1 MTLEKKHLFL
11 IDGSGYIFRAYYAL
25 PPLYRKSDGL
35 PTGAVNGFCNMLF
48 KLIEDTKSNSKP
60 THLAVIFDN
69 ARKTFRNDI
78 YSEYK
83 ANRGEPPEDLI
94 PQFQIIKDSVKAF
107 GIPSIELAGF
117 EADDIIATY
126 AKQAAD
132 KDWKVSIV
140 SSDKDLMQ
148 VVTKDINLIDTMKNK
163 SIGIDEV
170 KEKFGVAPDR
180 VIDVQALAGDSS
192 DNVPGAPGIGLKTA
206 ALLINEYDNLE
217 NLLESAEKIKQNKRR
232 ESLLNNKELIKI
244 SKQLVTLKNDVTDI
258 QSLDTLNITNINY
271 ETLLPFLHDLELF
284 KLKERL
290 TKKNPNLQKINVI
303 SEKKISKEKINI
315 KKVEKNN
322 EQSADIFLEK
332 SKYISITNINALELL
347 IKDIRD
353 QGYFV
358 FDLETDSLD
367 VIDANLAGVAI
378 CLDIKRS
385 YYIPLAHKDEHGELF
400 KDQANFKDALKLLNN
415 ILSDSSLLKIGHNI
429 KYDIAVLKRYKIE
442 VTSFEDTM
450 LMSYIN
456 DAGNHRHG
464 MDELAKV
471 HFNRDTIK
479 FKDVVGSGKSQITFD
494 YVEIEKATEYAAEDA
509 EITFKLYLL
518 LKKKL
523 SDGKNISAYNYL
535 EKSLVPSILE
545 MEINGIKLNT
555 EYLKSL
561 SSEFEK
567 KINILEKEIFKL
579 CGVEF
584 NIGSPKQLGDVLFN
598 QLKLTPP
605 KKTKTGEFS
614 TGIEVLEDLAFE
626 GNKVAEDLITW
637 RQLSKLKNTYTEALQ
652 NHINKT
658 TKRIHTS
665 YAMASTN
672 TGRLSSSDPNLQNIP
687 IRSPEGRLIRKS
699 FIAEKGYKILSAD
712 YSQVELRVLA
722 HIAKIEPLIEA
733 FKNGEDIHALTAS
746 EIFGTSLE
754 KVTPDLR
761 RRAKAVN
768 FGIIYGISGF
778 GLAKQLS
785 ITNHEANNFIKKYFD
800 KFPGIKK
807 YMEDTKALCREQ
819 GYVETLCGRKC
830 FFPKIKDKNFAY
842 RSFQERAAINAPI
855 QGSAADI
862 IKRAMIKIHAK
873 NISNNDDCKML
884 LQVHDE
890 LIFEVKESK
899 IDKFQTLIRQ
909 EMENALDPLISLD
922 VPLLVESSF
931 GNNWDEAH

>member
-1 MTLEKKHLFL
+1 MSEKKHLFL

-60 THLAVIFDN
+60 THLAVIFDS

-78 YSEYK
+78 YSDYK

-94 PQFQIIKDSVKAF
+94 PQFQIIKDSVTAF

-132 KDWKVSIV
+132 KNWKVSIV

-163 SIGIDEV
+163 SIGIEDV

-217 NLLESAEKIKQNKRR
+217 NLLESADQIKQNKRR
-232 ESLLNNKELIKI
+232 ESLINNKELIKI
-244 SKQLVTLKNDVTDI
+244 SKQLVTLKDDVTNI

-271 ETLLPFLHDLELF
+271 ETLLPFLHELELF

-290 TKKNPNLQKINVI
+290 TKKNPDL
-303 SEKKISKEKINI
+303 KKIKIISKKKLPEEKVNTNTIEINE
-315 KKVEKNN
+315 EKT
-322 EQSADIFLEK
+322 SDSVLEK
-332 SKYISITNINALELL
+332 CKYISITNMKALELL
-347 IKDIRD
+347 MNDIYD
-353 QGYFV
+353 LGYFV
-358 FDLETDSLD
+358 FDLETDSLN
-367 VIDANLAGVAI
+367 VIDANLIGVAI
-378 CLDIKRS
+378 CLSVKRS
-385 YYIPLAHKDEHGELF
+385 YYIPLAHKDEDGKIIEEQIDF
-400 KDQANFKDALKLLNN
+400 KEALKQLNN
-415 ILSDSSLLKIGHNI
+415 ILSNSSLIKIGHNI
-429 KYDIAVLKRYKIE
+429 KYDIAVLKRYKID
-442 VTSFEDTM
+442 VVSFEDTM

-479 FKDVVGSGKSQITFD
+479 FKDVVGTGKSQITFD
-494 YVEIEKATEYAAEDA
+494 YVEIEKAIEYAAEDA

-523 SDGKNISAYNYL
+523 SEEKNISAYNYL
-535 EKSLVPSILE
+535 EKPLVASILE
-545 MEINGIKLNT
+545 MEINGIKINT
-555 EYLKSL
+555 EYLQSL

-567 KINILEKEIFKL
+567 KINSLEKTIFKL

-598 QLKLTPP
+598 KLNLTPP

-652 NHINKT
+652 THINKT
-658 TKRIHTS
+658 TQRIHTS

-687 IRSPEGRLIRKS
+687 IRSTEGRLIRKA

-722 HIAKIEPLIEA
+722 HIAKIEPLIAA
-733 FKNGEDIHALTAS
+733 FNNGEDIHALTAS
-746 EIFGTSLE
+746 EIFSTDI
-754 KVTPDLR
+754 KKITPDLR

-768 FGIIYGISGF
+768 FGIIYGISAF

-855 QGSAADI
+855 QGTAADI
-862 IKRAMIKIHAK
+862 IKRAMIKIYEK
-873 NISNNDDCKML
+873 NISNNNDCKML

-899 IDKFQTLIRQ
+899 LEKYQALIRQ
-909 EMENALDPLISLD
+909 EMENALHPLISLD

-931 GNNWDEAH
+931 GDNWDEAH

>member
-1 MTLEKKHLFL
+1 MSEKKHLFL

-60 THLAVIFDN
+60 THLAVIFDS

-78 YSEYK
+78 YSDYK

-94 PQFQIIKDSVKAF
+94 PQFQIIKDSVTAF

-132 KDWKVSIV
+132 KNWKVSIV

-163 SIGIDEV
+163 SIGIEDV

-217 NLLESAEKIKQNKRR
+217 NLLESADQIKQNKRR
-232 ESLLNNKELIKI
+232 ESLINNKELIKI
-244 SKQLVTLKNDVTDI
+244 SKQLVTLKDDVTNI

-271 ETLLPFLHDLELF
+271 ETLLPFLHELELF

-290 TKKNPNLQKINVI
+290 TKKNPDLQKIKI
-303 SEKKISKEKINI
+303 ISKKKLPEEKVNTNTIEINE
-315 KKVEKNN
+315 EKT
-322 EQSADIFLEK
+322 SDSVLEK
-332 SKYISITNINALELL
+332 SKYISITNMKALELL
-347 IKDIRD
+347 MKDIYD
-353 QGYFV
+353 LGYFV
-358 FDLETDSLD
+358 FDLETDSLN
-367 VIDANLAGVAI
+367 VIDANLIGVAI
-378 CLDIKRS
+378 CLSVKRS
-385 YYIPLAHKDEHGELF
+385 YYIPLAHKDEDGKIIEEQIDF
-400 KDQANFKDALKLLNN
+400 KEALKQLNN
-415 ILSDSSLLKIGHNI
+415 ILSNSSLIKIGHNI
-429 KYDIAVLKRYKIE
+429 KYDIAVLKRYKID
-442 VTSFEDTM
+442 VVSFEDTM

-479 FKDVVGSGKSQITFD
+479 FKDVVGTGKSQITFD
-494 YVEIEKATEYAAEDA
+494 YVEIEKAIEYAAEDA

-523 SDGKNISAYNYL
+523 SEEKNISAYNYL
-535 EKSLVPSILE
+535 EKPLVASILE
-545 MEINGIKLNT
+545 MEINGIKINT
-555 EYLKSL
+555 EYLQSL

-567 KINILEKEIFKL
+567 KINSLEKTIFKL

-598 QLKLTPP
+598 KLNLTPP

-652 NHINKT
+652 THINKT
-658 TKRIHTS
+658 TQRIHTS

-687 IRSPEGRLIRKS
+687 IRSTEGRLIRKA

-722 HIAKIEPLIEA
+722 HIAKIEPLIAA

-746 EIFGTSLE
+746 EIFSTDI
-754 KVTPDLR
+754 KKITPDLR

-768 FGIIYGISGF
+768 FGIIYGISAF

-855 QGSAADI
+855 QGTAADI
-862 IKRAMIKIHAK
+862 IKRAMIKIYEK
-873 NISNNDDCKML
+873 NISNNNDCKML

-899 IDKFQTLIRQ
+899 IEKYQALIRQ
-909 EMENALDPLISLD
+909 EMENALHPLISLD

-931 GNNWDEAH
+931 GDNWDEAH

>member
-1 MTLEKKHLFL
+1 MSEKKHLFL

-60 THLAVIFDN
+60 THLAVIFDS

-78 YSEYK
+78 YSDYK

-94 PQFQIIKDSVKAF
+94 PQFQIIKDSVTAF

-132 KDWKVSIV
+132 KNWKVSIV

-163 SIGIDEV
+163 SIGIEDV

-217 NLLESAEKIKQNKRR
+217 NLLESADQIKQNKRR
-232 ESLLNNKELIKI
+232 ESLINNKELIKI
-244 SKQLVTLKNDVTDI
+244 SKQLVTLKDDVTNI

-271 ETLLPFLHDLELF
+271 ETLLPFLHELELF

-290 TKKNPNLQKINVI
+290 TKKNPDLQKIKI
-303 SEKKISKEKINI
+303 ISKKKLPEEKVNTNTIEINE
-315 KKVEKNN
+315 EKT
-322 EQSADIFLEK
+322 SDSVLEK
-332 SKYISITNINALELL
+332 SKYISITNMKALELL
-347 IKDIRD
+347 MKDIYD
-353 QGYFV
+353 LGYFV
-358 FDLETDSLD
+358 FDLETDSLN
-367 VIDANLAGVAI
+367 VIDANLIGVAI
-378 CLDIKRS
+378 CLSVKRS
-385 YYIPLAHKDEHGELF
+385 YYIPLAHKDEDGKIIEEQIDF
-400 KDQANFKDALKLLNN
+400 KEALKQLNN
-415 ILSDSSLLKIGHNI
+415 ILSNSSLIKIGHNI
-429 KYDIAVLKRYKIE
+429 KYDIAVLKRYKID
-442 VTSFEDTM
+442 VVSFEDTM

-479 FKDVVGSGKSQITFD
+479 FKDVVGTGKSQITFD
-494 YVEIEKATEYAAEDA
+494 YVEIEKAIEYAAEDA

-523 SDGKNISAYNYL
+523 SEEKNISAYNYL
-535 EKSLVPSILE
+535 EKPLVASILE
-545 MEINGIKLNT
+545 MEINGIKINT
-555 EYLKSL
+555 EYLQSL

-567 KINILEKEIFKL
+567 KIYSLEKTIFKL

-598 QLKLTPP
+598 KLNLTPP

-652 NHINKT
+652 THINKT
-658 TKRIHTS
+658 TQRIHTS

-687 IRSPEGRLIRKS
+687 IRSTEGRLIRKA

-722 HIAKIEPLIEA
+722 HIAKIEPLIAA

-746 EIFGTSLE
+746 EIFSTDI
-754 KVTPDLR
+754 KKITPDLR

-768 FGIIYGISGF
+768 FGIIYGISAF

-785 ITNHEANNFIKKYFD
+785 ISNHEANNFIKKYFD

-855 QGSAADI
+855 QGTAADI
-862 IKRAMIKIHAK
+862 IKRAMIKIYEK
-873 NISNNDDCKML
+873 NISNNNDCKML

-899 IDKFQTLIRQ
+899 IEKYQALIRQ
-909 EMENALDPLISLD
+909 EMENALHPLISLD

-931 GNNWDEAH
+931 GDNWDEAH

>member
-1 MTLEKKHLFL
+1 MPEKNHLFL

-60 THLAVIFDN
+60 THLAVIFDS

-107 GIPSIELAGF
+107 GIPSIELPGF

-132 KDWKVSIV
+132 KKWKVSIV

-148 VVTKDINLIDTMKNK
+148 VVTDDINLIDTMKNK
-163 SIGIDEV
+163 SIGIDDV
-170 KEKFGVAPDR
+170 KEKFGVAPNR

-217 NLLESAEKIKQNKRR
+217 NLLDSAEQIKQNKRR
-232 ESLLNNKELIKI
+232 ESLIDNKDLIKI
-244 SKQLVTLKNDVTDI
+244 SKQLVTLKDDVSNI
-258 QSLDTLNITNINY
+258 QSLETLDIKNINY
-271 ETLLPFLHDLELF
+271 ATLLPFLHDLELF

-290 TKKNPNLQKINVI
+290 TKKNPELQKI
-303 SEKKISKEKINI
+303 KIA
-315 KKVEKNN
+315 EKNN
-322 EQSADIFLEK
+322 DIKANETQKKSDDNNPITNNNFSKK
-332 SKYISITNINALELL
+332 SKYISITNLKALELL
-347 IKDIRD
+347 IKDIYS

-367 VIDANLAGVAI
+367 IIDANLVGIAV
-378 CLDIKRS
+378 CLDTKRS
-385 YYIPLAHKDEHGELF
+385 YYIPLTHKDNQGKLIKEQIEF
-400 KDQANFKDALKLLNN
+400 KEALKYFSKVL
-415 ILSDSSLLKIGHNI
+415 IDKSLIKIGHNI
-429 KYDIAVLKRYKIE
+429 KYDIAVLKKYNIE
-442 VTSFEDTM
+442 TLSFEDTM

-479 FKDVVGSGKSQITFD
+479 FKDVVGTGKSQITFD
-494 YVEIEKATEYAAEDA
+494 YVDIEKATEYAAEDA

-518 LKKKL
+518 LKNKL
-523 SDGKNISAYNYL
+523 IEGKNTSAYSYL

-545 MEINGIKLNT
+545 MEINGIMLNT
-555 EYLKSL
+555 KYLQSL

-567 KINILEKEIFKL
+567 KINILEKKIFKL
-579 CGVEF
+579 SGVEF

-598 QLKLTPP
+598 KLSLTPP

-614 TGIEVLEDLAFE
+614 TGIEVLEDLAFD
-626 GNKVAEDLITW
+626 GNKVAEDLIAW

-652 NHINKT
+652 NHINQT
-658 TKRIHTS
+658 TQRIHTS

-687 IRSPEGRLIRKS
+687 IRSPEGRLIRKA

-722 HIAKIEPLIEA
+722 HIAKIEPLITA

-746 EIFGTSLE
+746 EIFGTDI
-754 KVTPDLR
+754 KKITPDLR

-785 ITNHEANNFIKKYFD
+785 ITNHDANNFIKKYFD

-819 GYVETLCGRKC
+819 GFVETLCGRKC
-830 FFPKIKDKNFAY
+830 FFPKIKDKNFAF

-855 QGSAADI
+855 QGTAADI
-862 IKRAMIKIHAK
+862 IKRAMIKIHEK
-873 NISNNDDCKML
+873 NISNNNDCKML

-899 IDKFQTLIRQ
+899 IEKYQALIRQ

-931 GNNWDEAH
+931 GDNWDEAH

>member
-1 MTLEKKHLFL
+1 MSEKKHLFL

-60 THLAVIFDN
+60 THLAVIFDS

-78 YSEYK
+78 YSDYK

-94 PQFQIIKDSVKAF
+94 PQFQIIKDSVTAF

-132 KDWKVSIV
+132 KNWKVSIV

-163 SIGIDEV
+163 SIGIEDV

-217 NLLESAEKIKQNKRR
+217 NLLESADQIKQNKRR
-232 ESLLNNKELIKI
+232 ESLINNKELIKI
-244 SKQLVTLKNDVTDI
+244 SKQLVTLKDDVTNI

-271 ETLLPFLHDLELF
+271 ETLLPFLHELELF

-290 TKKNPNLQKINVI
+290 TKKNPDLQKIKI
-303 SEKKISKEKINI
+303 ISKKKLPEEKVNTNTIEINE
-315 KKVEKNN
+315 EKT
-322 EQSADIFLEK
+322 SDSVLEK
-332 SKYISITNINALELL
+332 SKYISITNMKALELL
-347 IKDIRD
+347 MKDIYD
-353 QGYFV
+353 LGYFV
-358 FDLETDSLD
+358 FDLETDSLN
-367 VIDANLAGVAI
+367 VIDANLIGVAI
-378 CLDIKRS
+378 CLSVKRS
-385 YYIPLAHKDEHGELF
+385 YYIPLAHKDEDGKIIEEQIDF
-400 KDQANFKDALKLLNN
+400 KEALKQLNN
-415 ILSDSSLLKIGHNI
+415 ILSNSSLIKIGHNI
-429 KYDIAVLKRYKIE
+429 KYDIAVLKRYKID
-442 VTSFEDTM
+442 VVSFEDTM

-479 FKDVVGSGKSQITFD
+479 FKDVVGTGKSQITFD
-494 YVEIEKATEYAAEDA
+494 YVEIEKAIEYAAEDA

-523 SDGKNISAYNYL
+523 SEEKNISAYNYL
-535 EKSLVPSILE
+535 EKPLVASILE
-545 MEINGIKLNT
+545 MEINGIKINT
-555 EYLKSL
+555 EYLQSL

-567 KINILEKEIFKL
+567 KINSLEKTIFKL

-598 QLKLTPP
+598 KLNLTPP

-652 NHINKT
+652 THINKT
-658 TKRIHTS
+658 TQRIHTS

-687 IRSPEGRLIRKS
+687 IRSTEGRLIRKA

-722 HIAKIEPLIEA
+722 HIAKIEPLIAA

-746 EIFGTSLE
+746 EIFSTDI
-754 KVTPDLR
+754 KKITPDLR

-768 FGIIYGISGF
+768 FGIIYGISAF

-855 QGSAADI
+855 QGTAADI
-862 IKRAMIKIHAK
+862 IKRAMIKIYEK
-873 NISNNDDCKML
+873 NISNNNDCKML

-899 IDKFQTLIRQ
+899 LEKYQALIRQ
-909 EMENALDPLISLD
+909 EMENALHPLISLD

-931 GNNWDEAH
+931 GDNWDEAH

>member
-1 MTLEKKHLFL
+1 MPEEK
-11 IDGSGYIFRAYYAL
+11 
-25 PPLYRKSDGL
+25 
-35 PTGAVNGFCNMLF
+35 VNTNT
-48 KLIEDTKSNSKP
+48 IE
-60 THLAVIFDN
+60 
-69 ARKTFRNDI
+69 
-78 YSEYK
+78 
-83 ANRGEPPEDLI
+83 
-94 PQFQIIKDSVKAF
+94 
-107 GIPSIELAGF
+107 
-117 EADDIIATY
+117 
-126 AKQAAD
+126 
-132 KDWKVSIV
+132 
-140 SSDKDLMQ
+140 
-148 VVTKDINLIDTMKNK
+148 
-163 SIGIDEV
+163 
-170 KEKFGVAPDR
+170 
-180 VIDVQALAGDSS
+180 
-192 DNVPGAPGIGLKTA
+192 
-206 ALLINEYDNLE
+206 INE
-217 NLLESAEKIKQNKRR
+217 EKT
-232 ESLLNNKELIKI
+232 SD
-244 SKQLVTLKNDVTDI
+244 S
-258 QSLDTLNITNINY
+258 
-271 ETLLPFLHDLELF
+271 
-284 KLKERL
+284 
-290 TKKNPNLQKINVI
+290 
-303 SEKKISKEKINI
+303 
-315 KKVEKNN
+315 
-322 EQSADIFLEK
+322 FLEK
-332 SKYISITNINALELL
+332 SKYISITNMKALELL
-347 IKDIRD
+347 MKDIYD
-353 QGYFV
+353 LGYFV
-358 FDLETDSLD
+358 FDLETDSLN
-367 VIDANLAGVAI
+367 VIDANLIGVAI
-378 CLDIKRS
+378 CLSVKRS
-385 YYIPLAHKDEHGELF
+385 YYIPLAHKDEDGKIIEEQIDF
-400 KDQANFKDALKLLNN
+400 KEALKQLNN
-415 ILSDSSLLKIGHNI
+415 ILSNSSLIKIGHNI
-429 KYDIAVLKRYKIE
+429 KYDIAVLKRYKID
-442 VTSFEDTM
+442 VVSFEDTM

-479 FKDVVGSGKSQITFD
+479 FKDVVGTGKSQITFD
-494 YVEIEKATEYAAEDA
+494 YVEIEKAIEYAAEDA

-523 SDGKNISAYNYL
+523 SEEKNISAYNYL
-535 EKSLVPSILE
+535 EKPLVASILE
-545 MEINGIKLNT
+545 MEINGIKINT
-555 EYLKSL
+555 EYLQSL

-567 KINILEKEIFKL
+567 KINSLEKTIFKL

-598 QLKLTPP
+598 KLNLTPP

-652 NHINKT
+652 THINKT
-658 TKRIHTS
+658 TQRIHTS

-687 IRSPEGRLIRKS
+687 IRSTEGRLIRKA

-722 HIAKIEPLIEA
+722 HIAKIEPLIAA

-746 EIFGTSLE
+746 EIFSTDI
-754 KVTPDLR
+754 KKITPDLR

-768 FGIIYGISGF
+768 FGIIYGISAF

-785 ITNHEANNFIKKYFD
+785 ISNHEANNFIKKYFD

-855 QGSAADI
+855 QGTAADI
-862 IKRAMIKIHAK
+862 IKRAMIKIYEK
-873 NISNNDDCKML
+873 NISNNNDCKML

-899 IDKFQTLIRQ
+899 LEKYQALIRQ
-909 EMENALDPLISLD
+909 EMENALHPLISLD

-931 GNNWDEAH
+931 GDNWDEAH

>member
-1 MTLEKKHLFL
+1 MSEKKHLFL

-60 THLAVIFDN
+60 THLAVIFDS

-78 YSEYK
+78 YSDYK

-94 PQFQIIKDSVKAF
+94 PQFQIIKDSVTAF

-132 KDWKVSIV
+132 KNWKVSIV

-163 SIGIDEV
+163 SIGIEDV

-217 NLLESAEKIKQNKRR
+217 NLLESADQIKQNKRR
-232 ESLLNNKELIKI
+232 ESLINNKELIKI
-244 SKQLVTLKNDVTDI
+244 SKQLVTLKDDVTNI

-271 ETLLPFLHDLELF
+271 ETLLPFLHELELF

-290 TKKNPNLQKINVI
+290 TKKNPDLQKIKI
-303 SEKKISKEKINI
+303 ISKKKLPEEKVNTNTIEINE
-315 KKVEKNN
+315 EKT
-322 EQSADIFLEK
+322 SDSVLEK
-332 SKYISITNINALELL
+332 SKYISITNMKALELL
-347 IKDIRD
+347 MKDIYD
-353 QGYFV
+353 LGYFV
-358 FDLETDSLD
+358 FDLETDSLN
-367 VIDANLAGVAI
+367 VIDANLIGVAI
-378 CLDIKRS
+378 CLSVKKS
-385 YYIPLAHKDEHGELF
+385 YYIPLAHKDEDGKIIEEQIDF
-400 KDQANFKDALKLLNN
+400 KEALKQLNN
-415 ILSDSSLLKIGHNI
+415 ILSNSSLIKIGHNI
-429 KYDIAVLKRYKIE
+429 KYDIAVLKRYKID
-442 VTSFEDTM
+442 VVSFEDTM

-479 FKDVVGSGKSQITFD
+479 FKDVVGTGKSQITFD
-494 YVEIEKATEYAAEDA
+494 YVEIEKAIEYAAEDA

-523 SDGKNISAYNYL
+523 SEEKNISAYNYL
-535 EKSLVPSILE
+535 EKPLVASILE
-545 MEINGIKLNT
+545 MEINGIKINT
-555 EYLKSL
+555 EYLQSL

-567 KINILEKEIFKL
+567 KINSLEKTIFKL

-598 QLKLTPP
+598 KLNLTPP

-652 NHINKT
+652 THINKT
-658 TKRIHTS
+658 TQRIHTS

-687 IRSPEGRLIRKS
+687 IRSTEGRLIRKA

-722 HIAKIEPLIEA
+722 HIAKIEPLIAA

-746 EIFGTSLE
+746 EIFSTDI
-754 KVTPDLR
+754 KKITPDLR

-768 FGIIYGISGF
+768 FGIIYGISAF

-855 QGSAADI
+855 QGTAADI
-862 IKRAMIKIHAK
+862 IKRAMIKIYEK
-873 NISNNDDCKML
+873 NISNNNDCKML

-899 IDKFQTLIRQ
+899 LEKYQALIRQ
-909 EMENALDPLISLD
+909 EMENALHPLISLD

-931 GNNWDEAH
+931 GDNWDEAH

>member
-1 MTLEKKHLFL
+1 MSEKKHLFL

-60 THLAVIFDN
+60 THLAVIFDS

-78 YSEYK
+78 YSDYK

-94 PQFQIIKDSVKAF
+94 PQFQIIKDSVTAF

-132 KDWKVSIV
+132 KNWKVSIV

-163 SIGIDEV
+163 SIGIEDV

-217 NLLESAEKIKQNKRR
+217 NLLESADQIKQNKRR
-232 ESLLNNKELIKI
+232 ESLINNKELIKI
-244 SKQLVTLKNDVTDI
+244 SKQLVTLKDDVTNI

-271 ETLLPFLHDLELF
+271 ETLLPFLHELELF

-290 TKKNPNLQKINVI
+290 TKKNPDLQKIKI
-303 SEKKISKEKINI
+303 ISKKKLPEEKVNTNTIEINE
-315 KKVEKNN
+315 EKT
-322 EQSADIFLEK
+322 SDSVLEK
-332 SKYISITNINALELL
+332 SKYISITNMKALELL
-347 IKDIRD
+347 MKDIYD
-353 QGYFV
+353 LGYFV
-358 FDLETDSLD
+358 FDLETDSLN
-367 VIDANLAGVAI
+367 VIDANLIGVAI
-378 CLDIKRS
+378 CLSVKRS
-385 YYIPLAHKDEHGELF
+385 YYIPLAHKDEDGKIIEEQIDF
-400 KDQANFKDALKLLNN
+400 KEALKQLNN
-415 ILSDSSLLKIGHNI
+415 ILSNSSLIKIGHNI
-429 KYDIAVLKRYKIE
+429 KYDIAVLKRYKID
-442 VTSFEDTM
+442 VVSFEDTM

-479 FKDVVGSGKSQITFD
+479 FKDVVGTGKSQITFD
-494 YVEIEKATEYAAEDA
+494 YVEIEKAIEYAAEDA

-523 SDGKNISAYNYL
+523 SEEKNISAYNYL
-535 EKSLVPSILE
+535 EKPLVASILE
-545 MEINGIKLNT
+545 MEINGIKINT
-555 EYLKSL
+555 EYLQSL

-567 KINILEKEIFKL
+567 KINSLEKTIFKL
-579 CGVEF
+579 CEVEF

-598 QLKLTPP
+598 KLNLTPP

-652 NHINKT
+652 THINKT
-658 TKRIHTS
+658 TQRIHTS

-687 IRSPEGRLIRKS
+687 IRSTEGRLIRKA

-722 HIAKIEPLIEA
+722 HIAKIEPLIAA

-746 EIFGTSLE
+746 EIFSTDI
-754 KVTPDLR
+754 KKITPDLR

-768 FGIIYGISGF
+768 FGIIYGISAF

-785 ITNHEANNFIKKYFD
+785 ISNHEANNFIKKYFD

-855 QGSAADI
+855 QGTAADI
-862 IKRAMIKIHAK
+862 IKRAMIKIYEK
-873 NISNNDDCKML
+873 NISNNNDCKML

-899 IDKFQTLIRQ
+899 LEKYQALIRQ
-909 EMENALDPLISLD
+909 EMENALHPLISLD

-931 GNNWDEAH
+931 GDNWDEAH

>member
-1 MTLEKKHLFL
+1 VSEKKHLFL

-60 THLAVIFDN
+60 THLAVIFDS

-78 YSEYK
+78 YSDYK

-94 PQFQIIKDSVKAF
+94 PQFQIIKDSVTAF

-126 AKQAAD
+126 ARQAAD
-132 KDWKVSIV
+132 KNWKVSIV

-163 SIGIDEV
+163 SIGIEDV

-217 NLLESAEKIKQNKRR
+217 NLLESADQIKQNKRR
-232 ESLLNNKELIKI
+232 ESLINNKELIKI
-244 SKQLVTLKNDVTDI
+244 SKQLVTLKDDVTNI

-271 ETLLPFLHDLELF
+271 ETLLPFLHELELF

-290 TKKNPNLQKINVI
+290 TKKNPDLQKIKI
-303 SEKKISKEKINI
+303 ISKKKLPEEKVNTNTIEINE
-315 KKVEKNN
+315 EKT
-322 EQSADIFLEK
+322 SDSVLEK
-332 SKYISITNINALELL
+332 SKYISITNMKALELL
-347 IKDIRD
+347 MKDIYD
-353 QGYFV
+353 LGYFV
-358 FDLETDSLD
+358 FDLETDSLN
-367 VIDANLAGVAI
+367 VIDANLIGVAI
-378 CLDIKRS
+378 CLSVKRS
-385 YYIPLAHKDEHGELF
+385 YYIPLAHKDEDGKIIEEQIDF
-400 KDQANFKDALKLLNN
+400 KEALKQLNN
-415 ILSDSSLLKIGHNI
+415 ILSNSSLIKIGHNI
-429 KYDIAVLKRYKIE
+429 KYDIAVLKRYKID
-442 VTSFEDTM
+442 VVSFEDTM

-479 FKDVVGSGKSQITFD
+479 FKDVVGTGKSQITFD
-494 YVEIEKATEYAAEDA
+494 YVEIEKAIEYAAEDA

-523 SDGKNISAYNYL
+523 SEEKNISAYNYL
-535 EKSLVPSILE
+535 EKPLVASILE
-545 MEINGIKLNT
+545 MEINGIKINT
-555 EYLKSL
+555 EYLQSL

-567 KINILEKEIFKL
+567 KINSLEKTIFKL

-598 QLKLTPP
+598 KLNLTPP

-652 NHINKT
+652 THINKT
-658 TKRIHTS
+658 TQRIHTS

-687 IRSPEGRLIRKS
+687 IRSTEGRLIRKA

-722 HIAKIEPLIEA
+722 HIAKIEPLIAA

-746 EIFGTSLE
+746 EIFSTDI
-754 KVTPDLR
+754 KKITPDLR

-768 FGIIYGISGF
+768 FGIIYGISAF

-785 ITNHEANNFIKKYFD
+785 ISNHEANNFIKKYFD

-855 QGSAADI
+855 QGTAADI
-862 IKRAMIKIHAK
+862 IKRAMIKIYEK
-873 NISNNDDCKML
+873 NISNNNDCKML

-899 IDKFQTLIRQ
+899 LEKYQALIRQ
-909 EMENALDPLISLD
+909 EMENALHPLISLD

-931 GNNWDEAH
+931 GDNWDEAH

>member
-1 MTLEKKHLFL
+1 MSEKKHLFL

-60 THLAVIFDN
+60 THLAVIFDS

-78 YSEYK
+78 YSDYK

-94 PQFQIIKDSVKAF
+94 PQFQIIKDSVTAF

-132 KDWKVSIV
+132 KNWKVSIV

-163 SIGIDEV
+163 SIGIEDV

-217 NLLESAEKIKQNKRR
+217 NLLESADQIKQNKRR
-232 ESLLNNKELIKI
+232 ESLINNKELIKI
-244 SKQLVTLKNDVTDI
+244 SKQLVTLKDDVTNI

-271 ETLLPFLHDLELF
+271 ETLLPFLHELELF

-290 TKKNPNLQKINVI
+290 TKKNPDLQKIKI
-303 SEKKISKEKINI
+303 ISKKKLPEEKVNTNTIEINE
-315 KKVEKNN
+315 EKT
-322 EQSADIFLEK
+322 SDSFLEK
-332 SKYISITNINALELL
+332 SKYISITNMKALELL
-347 IKDIRD
+347 MKDIYD
-353 QGYFV
+353 LGYFV
-358 FDLETDSLD
+358 FDLETDSLN
-367 VIDANLAGVAI
+367 VIDANLIGVAI
-378 CLDIKRS
+378 CLSVKRS
-385 YYIPLAHKDEHGELF
+385 YYIPLAHKDEDGKIIEEQIDF
-400 KDQANFKDALKLLNN
+400 KEALKQLNN
-415 ILSDSSLLKIGHNI
+415 ILSNSSLIKIGHNI
-429 KYDIAVLKRYKIE
+429 KYDIAVLKRYKID
-442 VTSFEDTM
+442 VVSFEDTM

-479 FKDVVGSGKSQITFD
+479 FKDVVGTGKSQITFD
-494 YVEIEKATEYAAEDA
+494 YVEIEKAIEYAAEDA

-523 SDGKNISAYNYL
+523 SEEKNISAYNYL
-535 EKSLVPSILE
+535 EKPLVASILE
-545 MEINGIKLNT
+545 MEINGIKINT
-555 EYLKSL
+555 EYLQSL

-567 KINILEKEIFKL
+567 KINSLEKTIFKL

-598 QLKLTPP
+598 KLNLTPP

-652 NHINKT
+652 THINKT
-658 TKRIHTS
+658 TQRIHTS

-687 IRSPEGRLIRKS
+687 IRSTEGRLIRKA

-722 HIAKIEPLIEA
+722 HIAKIEPLIAA

-746 EIFGTSLE
+746 EIFSTDI
-754 KVTPDLR
+754 KKITPDLR

-768 FGIIYGISGF
+768 FGIIYGISAF

-785 ITNHEANNFIKKYFD
+785 ISNHEANNFIKKYFD

-855 QGSAADI
+855 QGTAADI
-862 IKRAMIKIHAK
+862 IKRAMIKIYEK
-873 NISNNDDCKML
+873 NISNNNDCKML

-899 IDKFQTLIRQ
+899 LEKYQALIRQ
-909 EMENALDPLISLD
+909 EMENALHPLISLD

-931 GNNWDEAH
+931 GDNWDEAH

>member
-1 MTLEKKHLFL
+1 MSEKKHLFL

-60 THLAVIFDN
+60 THLAVIFDS

-78 YSEYK
+78 YSDYK

-94 PQFQIIKDSVKAF
+94 PQFQIIKDSVTAF

-132 KDWKVSIV
+132 KNWKVSIV

-163 SIGIDEV
+163 SIGIEDV

-217 NLLESAEKIKQNKRR
+217 NLLESADQIKQNKRR
-232 ESLLNNKELIKI
+232 ESLINNKELIKI
-244 SKQLVTLKNDVTDI
+244 SKQLVTLKDDVTNI

-271 ETLLPFLHDLELF
+271 ETLLPFLHELELF

-290 TKKNPNLQKINVI
+290 TKKNPDLQKIKI
-303 SEKKISKEKINI
+303 ISKKKLPEEKVNTNTIEINE
-315 KKVEKNN
+315 EKT
-322 EQSADIFLEK
+322 SDSFLEK
-332 SKYISITNINALELL
+332 SKYISITNMKALELL
-347 IKDIRD
+347 MKDIYD
-353 QGYFV
+353 LGYFV
-358 FDLETDSLD
+358 FDLETDSLN
-367 VIDANLAGVAI
+367 VIDANLIGVAI
-378 CLDIKRS
+378 CLSVKRS
-385 YYIPLAHKDEHGELF
+385 YYIPLAHKDEDGKIIEEQIDF
-400 KDQANFKDALKLLNN
+400 KEALKQLNN
-415 ILSDSSLLKIGHNI
+415 ILSNSSLIKIGHNI
-429 KYDIAVLKRYKIE
+429 KYDIAVLKRYKID
-442 VTSFEDTM
+442 VVSFEDTM

-479 FKDVVGSGKSQITFD
+479 FKDVVGTGKSQITFD
-494 YVEIEKATEYAAEDA
+494 YVEIEKAIEYAAEDA

-523 SDGKNISAYNYL
+523 SEEKNISAYNYL
-535 EKSLVPSILE
+535 EKPLVASILE
-545 MEINGIKLNT
+545 MEINGIKINT
-555 EYLKSL
+555 EYLQSL

-567 KINILEKEIFKL
+567 KIYSLEKTIFKL

-598 QLKLTPP
+598 KLNLTPP

-652 NHINKT
+652 THINKT
-658 TKRIHTS
+658 TQRIHTS

-687 IRSPEGRLIRKS
+687 IRSTEGRLIRKA

-722 HIAKIEPLIEA
+722 HIAKIEPLIAA

-746 EIFGTSLE
+746 EIFSTDI
-754 KVTPDLR
+754 KKITPDLR

-768 FGIIYGISGF
+768 FGIIYGISAF

-785 ITNHEANNFIKKYFD
+785 ITKHEANTFIKKYFD

-855 QGSAADI
+855 QGTAADI
-862 IKRAMIKIHAK
+862 IKRAMIKIYEK
-873 NISNNDDCKML
+873 NISNNNDCKML

-899 IDKFQTLIRQ
+899 LEKYQALIRQ
-909 EMENALDPLISLD
+909 EMENALHPLISLD

-931 GNNWDEAH
+931 GDNWDEAH

>member
-1 MTLEKKHLFL
+1 MSEKKHLFL

-60 THLAVIFDN
+60 THLAVIFDS

-132 KDWKVSIV
+132 KNWKVSIV

-163 SIGIDEV
+163 SIGIEDV

-192 DNVPGAPGIGLKTA
+192 DNVPGAPGIGIKTA

-217 NLLESAEKIKQNKRR
+217 NLLESADQIKQNKRR
-232 ESLLNNKELIKI
+232 ESLINNKELIKI
-244 SKQLVTLKNDVTDI
+244 SKQLVTLKDDVTNI

-271 ETLLPFLHDLELF
+271 ETLLPFLHELELF
-284 KLKERL
+284 KLKDRL
-290 TKKNPNLQKINVI
+290 TKKNPDLQKIKI
-303 SEKKISKEKINI
+303 TSKKKLPEEKINI
-315 KKVEKNN
+315 NKTEKNVEK
-322 EQSADIFLEK
+322 SSDSFLEK
-332 SKYISITNINALELL
+332 SKHISITNMKALELL
-347 IKDIRD
+347 IKDIYD
-353 QGYFV
+353 LGYFV
-358 FDLETDSLD
+358 FDLETDSLN
-367 VIDANLAGVAI
+367 VIDANLVGVAI
-378 CLDIKRS
+378 CLSVKRS
-385 YYIPLAHKDEHGELF
+385 YYIPLAHKDENGKIIKEQIDF
-400 KDQANFKDALKLLNN
+400 KEALKQLNN
-415 ILSDSSLLKIGHNI
+415 ILSNSSLNKIGHNI
-429 KYDIAVLKRYKIE
+429 KYDIAVLKRYKID
-442 VTSFEDTM
+442 VVSFEDTM

-479 FKDVVGSGKSQITFD
+479 FKDVVGTGKSQITFD
-494 YVEIEKATEYAAEDA
+494 YVEIEKAIEYAAEDA

-523 SDGKNISAYNYL
+523 SEGKNISAYNYL
-535 EKSLVPSILE
+535 EKPLVASILE
-545 MEINGIKLNT
+545 MEINGIKINT
-555 EYLKSL
+555 EYLQSL

-567 KINILEKEIFKL
+567 KINSLEKAIFKL

-598 QLKLTPP
+598 KLNLTPP

-652 NHINKT
+652 THINKT
-658 TKRIHTS
+658 TQRIHTS

-687 IRSPEGRLIRKS
+687 IRSTEGRLIRKA

-722 HIAKIEPLIEA
+722 HIAKIEPLIAA

-746 EIFGTSLE
+746 EIFSTDI
-754 KVTPDLR
+754 KKITPDLR

-768 FGIIYGISGF
+768 FGIIYGISAF

-855 QGSAADI
+855 QGTAADI
-862 IKRAMIKIHAK
+862 IKRAMIKIHEK
-873 NISNNDDCKML
+873 NISNNNDCKML

-890 LIFEVKESK
+890 LIFEIKESK
-899 IDKFQTLIRQ
+899 IEKFQALIRQ
-909 EMENALDPLISLD
+909 EMENALNPLISLD

-931 GNNWDEAH
+931 GDNWDEAH

>member
-1 MTLEKKHLFL
+1 MSEKKHLFL

-60 THLAVIFDN
+60 THLAVIFDS

-78 YSEYK
+78 YSDYK

-94 PQFQIIKDSVKAF
+94 PQFQIIKDSVTAF

-132 KDWKVSIV
+132 KNWKVSIV

-163 SIGIDEV
+163 SIGIEDV

-217 NLLESAEKIKQNKRR
+217 NLLESADQIKQNKRR
-232 ESLLNNKELIKI
+232 ESLINNKELIKI
-244 SKQLVTLKNDVTDI
+244 SKQLVTLKDDVTNI

-271 ETLLPFLHDLELF
+271 ETLLPFLHELELF

-290 TKKNPNLQKINVI
+290 TKKNPDLQKIKI
-303 SEKKISKEKINI
+303 ISKKKLPEEKVNTNTIEINE
-315 KKVEKNN
+315 EKT
-322 EQSADIFLEK
+322 SDSVLEK
-332 SKYISITNINALELL
+332 SKYISITNMKALELL
-347 IKDIRD
+347 MKDIYD
-353 QGYFV
+353 LGYFV
-358 FDLETDSLD
+358 FDLETDSLN
-367 VIDANLAGVAI
+367 VIDANLIGVAI
-378 CLDIKRS
+378 CLSVKRS
-385 YYIPLAHKDEHGELF
+385 YYIPLAHKDEDGKIIEEQIDF
-400 KDQANFKDALKLLNN
+400 KEALKQLNN
-415 ILSDSSLLKIGHNI
+415 ILSNSSLIKIGHNI
-429 KYDIAVLKRYKIE
+429 KYDIAVLKRYKID
-442 VTSFEDTM
+442 VVSFEDTM

-479 FKDVVGSGKSQITFD
+479 FKDVVGTGKSQITFD
-494 YVEIEKATEYAAEDA
+494 YVEIEKAIEYAAEDA

-523 SDGKNISAYNYL
+523 SEEKNISAYNYL
-535 EKSLVPSILE
+535 EKPLVASILE
-545 MEINGIKLNT
+545 MEINGIKINT
-555 EYLKSL
+555 EYLQSL

-567 KINILEKEIFKL
+567 KINSLEKTIFKL

-598 QLKLTPP
+598 KLNLTPP

-652 NHINKT
+652 THINKT
-658 TKRIHTS
+658 TQRIHTS

-687 IRSPEGRLIRKS
+687 IRSTEGRLIRKA

-722 HIAKIEPLIEA
+722 HIAKIEPLIAA

-746 EIFGTSLE
+746 EIFSTDI
-754 KVTPDLR
+754 KKITPDLR

-768 FGIIYGISGF
+768 FGIIYGISAF

-785 ITNHEANNFIKKYFD
+785 ISNHEANNFIKKYFD

-855 QGSAADI
+855 QGTAADI
-862 IKRAMIKIHAK
+862 IKRAMIKIYEK
-873 NISNNDDCKML
+873 NISNNNDCKML

-899 IDKFQTLIRQ
+899 IEKYQALIRQ
-909 EMENALDPLISLD
+909 EMENALHPLISLD

-931 GNNWDEAH
+931 GDNWDEAH

>member
-1 MTLEKKHLFL
+1 MSEKKHLFL

-60 THLAVIFDN
+60 THLAVIFDS

-78 YSEYK
+78 YSDYK

-94 PQFQIIKDSVKAF
+94 PQFQIIKDSVTAF

-126 AKQAAD
+126 ARQAAD
-132 KDWKVSIV
+132 KNWKVSIV

-163 SIGIDEV
+163 SIGIEDV

-217 NLLESAEKIKQNKRR
+217 NLLESADQIKQNKRR
-232 ESLLNNKELIKI
+232 ESLINNKELIKI
-244 SKQLVTLKNDVTDI
+244 SKQLVTLKDDVTNI

-271 ETLLPFLHDLELF
+271 ETLLPFLHELELF

-290 TKKNPNLQKINVI
+290 TKKNPDLQKIKI
-303 SEKKISKEKINI
+303 ISKKKLPEEKVNTNTIEINE
-315 KKVEKNN
+315 EKTSDN
-322 EQSADIFLEK
+322 FLEK
-332 SKYISITNINALELL
+332 SKYISITNMKALELL
-347 IKDIRD
+347 MKDIYD
-353 QGYFV
+353 LGYFV
-358 FDLETDSLD
+358 FDLETDSLN
-367 VIDANLAGVAI
+367 VIDANLIGVAI
-378 CLDIKRS
+378 CLSVKRS
-385 YYIPLAHKDEHGELF
+385 YYIPLAHKDEDGKIIEEQIDF
-400 KDQANFKDALKLLNN
+400 KEALKQLNN
-415 ILSDSSLLKIGHNI
+415 ILSNSSLIKIGHNI
-429 KYDIAVLKRYKIE
+429 KYDIAVLKRYKID
-442 VTSFEDTM
+442 VVSFEDTM

-479 FKDVVGSGKSQITFD
+479 FKDVVGTGKSQITFD
-494 YVEIEKATEYAAEDA
+494 YVEIEKAIEYAAEDA

-523 SDGKNISAYNYL
+523 SEEKNISAYNYL
-535 EKSLVPSILE
+535 EKPLVASILE
-545 MEINGIKLNT
+545 MEINGIKINT
-555 EYLKSL
+555 EYLQSL

-567 KINILEKEIFKL
+567 KIYSLEKTIFKL

-598 QLKLTPP
+598 KLNLTPP

-652 NHINKT
+652 THINKT
-658 TKRIHTS
+658 TQRIHTS

-687 IRSPEGRLIRKS
+687 IRSTEGRLIRKA

-722 HIAKIEPLIEA
+722 HIAKIEPLIAA

-746 EIFGTSLE
+746 EIFSTDI
-754 KVTPDLR
+754 KKITPDLR

-768 FGIIYGISGF
+768 FGIIYGISAF

-785 ITNHEANNFIKKYFD
+785 ITNHEASNFIKKYFD

-855 QGSAADI
+855 QGTAADI
-862 IKRAMIKIHAK
+862 IKRAMIKIYEK
-873 NISNNDDCKML
+873 NISNNNDCKML

-899 IDKFQTLIRQ
+899 IEKYQALIRQ
-909 EMENALDPLISLD
+909 EMENALHPLISLD

-931 GNNWDEAH
+931 GDNWDEAH

>member
-284 KLKERL
+284 KLKDRL
-290 TKKNPNLQKINVI
+290 TKKNPNLQKINII

-442 VTSFEDTM
+442 VASFEDTM

>member
-1 MTLEKKHLFL
+1 MSEKKHLFL

-60 THLAVIFDN
+60 THLAVIFDS

-78 YSEYK
+78 YSDYK

-94 PQFQIIKDSVKAF
+94 PQFQIIKDSVTAF

-126 AKQAAD
+126 ARQAAD
-132 KDWKVSIV
+132 KNWKVSIV

-163 SIGIDEV
+163 SIGIEDV

-217 NLLESAEKIKQNKRR
+217 NLLESADQIKQNKRR
-232 ESLLNNKELIKI
+232 ESLINNKELIKI
-244 SKQLVTLKNDVTDI
+244 SKQLVTLKDDITNI

-271 ETLLPFLHDLELF
+271 ETLLPFLHELELF

-290 TKKNPNLQKINVI
+290 TKKNPDLQKIKI
-303 SEKKISKEKINI
+303 ISKKKLPEEKVNTNTIEINE
-315 KKVEKNN
+315 EKT
-322 EQSADIFLEK
+322 SDSFLEK
-332 SKYISITNINALELL
+332 SKYISITNMKALELL
-347 IKDIRD
+347 MKDIYD
-353 QGYFV
+353 LGYFV
-358 FDLETDSLD
+358 FDLETDSLN
-367 VIDANLAGVAI
+367 VIDANLIGVAI
-378 CLDIKRS
+378 CLSVKRS
-385 YYIPLAHKDEHGELF
+385 YYIPLAHKDEDGKIIEEQIDF
-400 KDQANFKDALKLLNN
+400 KEALKQLNN
-415 ILSDSSLLKIGHNI
+415 ILSNSSLIKIGHNI
-429 KYDIAVLKRYKIE
+429 KYDIAVLKRYKID
-442 VTSFEDTM
+442 VVSFEDTM

-479 FKDVVGSGKSQITFD
+479 FKDVVGTGKSQITFD
-494 YVEIEKATEYAAEDA
+494 YVEIEKAIEYAAEDA

-523 SDGKNISAYNYL
+523 SEEKNISAYNYL
-535 EKSLVPSILE
+535 EKPLVASILE
-545 MEINGIKLNT
+545 MEINGIKINT
-555 EYLKSL
+555 EYLQSL

-567 KINILEKEIFKL
+567 KINSLEKTIFKL

-598 QLKLTPP
+598 KLNLTPP

-652 NHINKT
+652 THINKT
-658 TKRIHTS
+658 TQRIHTS

-687 IRSPEGRLIRKS
+687 IRSTEGRLIRKA

-722 HIAKIEPLIEA
+722 HIAKIEPLIAA

-746 EIFGTSLE
+746 EIFSTDI
-754 KVTPDLR
+754 KKITPDLR

-768 FGIIYGISGF
+768 FGIIYGISAF

-807 YMEDTKALCREQ
+807 YMEDSKALCREQ

-855 QGSAADI
+855 QGTAADI
-862 IKRAMIKIHAK
+862 IKRAMIKIYEK
-873 NISNNDDCKML
+873 NISNNNDCKML

-899 IDKFQTLIRQ
+899 IEKYQALIRQ
-909 EMENALDPLISLD
+909 EMENALHPLISLD

-931 GNNWDEAH
+931 GDNWDEAH

>member
-1 MTLEKKHLFL
+1 MSEKKHLFL

-60 THLAVIFDN
+60 THLAVIFDS

-78 YSEYK
+78 YSDYK

-94 PQFQIIKDSVKAF
+94 PQFQIIKDSVTAF

-126 AKQAAD
+126 ARQAAD
-132 KDWKVSIV
+132 KNWKVSIV

-163 SIGIDEV
+163 SIGIEDV

-217 NLLESAEKIKQNKRR
+217 NLLESADQIKQNKRR
-232 ESLLNNKELIKI
+232 ESLINNKELIKI
-244 SKQLVTLKNDVTDI
+244 SKQLVTLKDDVTNI

-271 ETLLPFLHDLELF
+271 ETLLPFLHELELF

-290 TKKNPNLQKINVI
+290 TKKNPDLQKIKI
-303 SEKKISKEKINI
+303 ISKKKLPEEKVNTNTIEINE
-315 KKVEKNN
+315 EKT
-322 EQSADIFLEK
+322 SDSVLEK
-332 SKYISITNINALELL
+332 SKYISITNMKALELL
-347 IKDIRD
+347 MKDIYD
-353 QGYFV
+353 LGYFV
-358 FDLETDSLD
+358 FDLETDSLN
-367 VIDANLAGVAI
+367 VIDANLIGVAI
-378 CLDIKRS
+378 CLSVKRS
-385 YYIPLAHKDEHGELF
+385 YYIPLAHKDEDGKIIEEQIDF
-400 KDQANFKDALKLLNN
+400 KEALKQLNN
-415 ILSDSSLLKIGHNI
+415 ILSNSSLIKIGHNI
-429 KYDIAVLKRYKIE
+429 KYDIAVLKRYKID
-442 VTSFEDTM
+442 VVSFEDTM

-479 FKDVVGSGKSQITFD
+479 FKDVVGTGKSQITFD
-494 YVEIEKATEYAAEDA
+494 YVEIEKAIEYAAEDA

-523 SDGKNISAYNYL
+523 SEEKNISAYNYL
-535 EKSLVPSILE
+535 EKPLVASILE
-545 MEINGIKLNT
+545 MEINGIKINT
-555 EYLKSL
+555 EYLQSL

-567 KINILEKEIFKL
+567 KINSLEKTIFKL

-598 QLKLTPP
+598 KLNLTPP

-652 NHINKT
+652 THINKT
-658 TKRIHTS
+658 TQRIHTS

-687 IRSPEGRLIRKS
+687 IRSTEGRLIRKA

-722 HIAKIEPLIEA
+722 HIAKIEPLIAA

-746 EIFGTSLE
+746 EIFSTDI
-754 KVTPDLR
+754 KKITPDLR

-768 FGIIYGISGF
+768 FGIIYGISAF

-855 QGSAADI
+855 QGTAADI
-862 IKRAMIKIHAK
+862 IKRAMIKIYEK
-873 NISNNDDCKML
+873 NISNNNDCKML

-899 IDKFQTLIRQ
+899 LEKYQALIRQ
-909 EMENALDPLISLD
+909 EMENALHPLISLD

-931 GNNWDEAH
+931 GDNWDEAH

>member
-1 MTLEKKHLFL
+1 MSEKKHLFL

-60 THLAVIFDN
+60 THLAVIFDS

-78 YSEYK
+78 YSDYK

-94 PQFQIIKDSVKAF
+94 PQFQIIKDSVTAF

-132 KDWKVSIV
+132 KNWKVSIV

-163 SIGIDEV
+163 SIGIEDV

-217 NLLESAEKIKQNKRR
+217 NLLESADQIKQNKRR
-232 ESLLNNKELIKI
+232 ESLINNKELIKI
-244 SKQLVTLKNDVTDI
+244 SKQLVTLKDDVTNI

-271 ETLLPFLHDLELF
+271 ETLLPFLHELELF

-290 TKKNPNLQKINVI
+290 TKKNPDLQKIKI
-303 SEKKISKEKINI
+303 ISKKKLPEEKVNTNTIEINE
-315 KKVEKNN
+315 EKT
-322 EQSADIFLEK
+322 SDSFLEK
-332 SKYISITNINALELL
+332 SKYISITNMKALELL
-347 IKDIRD
+347 MKDIYD
-353 QGYFV
+353 LGYFV
-358 FDLETDSLD
+358 FDLETDSLN
-367 VIDANLAGVAI
+367 VIDANLIGVAI
-378 CLDIKRS
+378 CLSVKRS
-385 YYIPLAHKDEHGELF
+385 YYIPLAHKDEDGKIIEEQIDF
-400 KDQANFKDALKLLNN
+400 KEALKQLNN
-415 ILSDSSLLKIGHNI
+415 ILSNSSLIKIGHNI
-429 KYDIAVLKRYKIE
+429 KYDIAVLKRYKID
-442 VTSFEDTM
+442 VVSFEDTM

-479 FKDVVGSGKSQITFD
+479 FKDVVGTGKSQITFD
-494 YVEIEKATEYAAEDA
+494 YVEIEKAIEYAAEDA

-523 SDGKNISAYNYL
+523 SEEKNISAYNYL
-535 EKSLVPSILE
+535 EKPLVASILE
-545 MEINGIKLNT
+545 MEINGIKINT
-555 EYLKSL
+555 EYLQSL

-567 KINILEKEIFKL
+567 KINSLEKTIFKL

-598 QLKLTPP
+598 KLNLTPP

-652 NHINKT
+652 THINKT
-658 TKRIHTS
+658 TQRIHTS

-687 IRSPEGRLIRKS
+687 IRSTEGRLIRKA

-722 HIAKIEPLIEA
+722 HIAKIEPLIAA

-746 EIFGTSLE
+746 EIFSTDI
-754 KVTPDLR
+754 KKITPDLR

-768 FGIIYGISGF
+768 FGIIYGISAF

-785 ITNHEANNFIKKYFD
+785 ISNHEANNFIKKYFD

-855 QGSAADI
+855 QGTAADI
-862 IKRAMIKIHAK
+862 IKRAMIKIYEK
-873 NISNNDDCKML
+873 NISNNNDCKML

-899 IDKFQTLIRQ
+899 IEKYQALIRQ
-909 EMENALDPLISLD
+909 EMENALHPLISLE

-931 GNNWDEAH
+931 GDNWDEAH

>member
-1 MTLEKKHLFL
+1 MSEKKHLFL

-60 THLAVIFDN
+60 THLAVIFDS

-78 YSEYK
+78 YSDYK

-94 PQFQIIKDSVKAF
+94 PQFQIIKDSVTAF

-132 KDWKVSIV
+132 KNWKVSIV

-163 SIGIDEV
+163 SIGIEDV

-217 NLLESAEKIKQNKRR
+217 NLLESADQIKQNKRR
-232 ESLLNNKELIKI
+232 ESLINNKELIKI
-244 SKQLVTLKNDVTDI
+244 SKQLVTLKDDVTNI

-271 ETLLPFLHDLELF
+271 ETLLPFLNELELF

-290 TKKNPNLQKINVI
+290 TKKNPDLQKIKI
-303 SEKKISKEKINI
+303 ISKKKLPEEKVNTNTIEINE
-315 KKVEKNN
+315 EKT
-322 EQSADIFLEK
+322 SDSFLEK
-332 SKYISITNINALELL
+332 SKYISITNMKALELL
-347 IKDIRD
+347 MKDIYD
-353 QGYFV
+353 LGYFV
-358 FDLETDSLD
+358 FDLETDSLN
-367 VIDANLAGVAI
+367 VIDANLIGVAI
-378 CLDIKRS
+378 CLNVKRS
-385 YYIPLAHKDEHGELF
+385 YYIPLAHKDKDGKIIEEQIDF
-400 KDQANFKDALKLLNN
+400 KEALKQLNN
-415 ILSDSSLLKIGHNI
+415 ILSNSSLIKIGHNI
-429 KYDIAVLKRYKIE
+429 KYDIAVLKRYKID
-442 VTSFEDTM
+442 VVSFEDTM

-479 FKDVVGSGKSQITFD
+479 FKDVVGTGKSQITFD
-494 YVEIEKATEYAAEDA
+494 YVEIEKAIEYAAEDA

-523 SDGKNISAYNYL
+523 SEEKNISAYNYL
-535 EKSLVPSILE
+535 EKPLVASILE
-545 MEINGIKLNT
+545 MEINGIKINT
-555 EYLKSL
+555 EYLQSL

-567 KINILEKEIFKL
+567 KINSLEKTIFKL

-598 QLKLTPP
+598 KLNLTPP

-652 NHINKT
+652 THINKT
-658 TKRIHTS
+658 TQRIHTS

-687 IRSPEGRLIRKS
+687 IRSTEGRLIRKA

-722 HIAKIEPLIEA
+722 HIAKIEPLIAA

-746 EIFGTSLE
+746 EIFSTDI
-754 KVTPDLR
+754 KKITPDLR

-768 FGIIYGISGF
+768 FGIIYGISAF

-855 QGSAADI
+855 QGTAADI
-862 IKRAMIKIHAK
+862 IKRAMIKIYEK
-873 NISNNDDCKML
+873 NISNNNDCKML

-899 IDKFQTLIRQ
+899 IEKYQALIRQ
-909 EMENALDPLISLD
+909 EMENALHPLISLD

-931 GNNWDEAH
+931 GDNWDEAH

>member
-1 MTLEKKHLFL
+1 MSEKKHLFL

-60 THLAVIFDN
+60 THLAVIFDS

-78 YSEYK
+78 YSDYK

-94 PQFQIIKDSVKAF
+94 PQFQIIKDSVTAF

-132 KDWKVSIV
+132 KNWKVSIV

-163 SIGIDEV
+163 SIGIEDV

-217 NLLESAEKIKQNKRR
+217 NLLESADQIKQNKRR
-232 ESLLNNKELIKI
+232 ESLINNKELIKI
-244 SKQLVTLKNDVTDI
+244 SKQLVTLKDDVTNI

-271 ETLLPFLHDLELF
+271 ETLLPFLHELELF

-290 TKKNPNLQKINVI
+290 TKKNPDLQKIKI
-303 SEKKISKEKINI
+303 ISKKKLPEEKVNTNTIEINE
-315 KKVEKNN
+315 EKT
-322 EQSADIFLEK
+322 SDSVLEK
-332 SKYISITNINALELL
+332 SKYISITNMKALELL
-347 IKDIRD
+347 MKDIYD
-353 QGYFV
+353 LGYFV
-358 FDLETDSLD
+358 FDLETDSLN
-367 VIDANLAGVAI
+367 VIDANLIGVAI
-378 CLDIKRS
+378 CLSVKRS
-385 YYIPLAHKDEHGELF
+385 YYIPLAHKDEDGKIIEEQIDF
-400 KDQANFKDALKLLNN
+400 KEALKQLNN
-415 ILSDSSLLKIGHNI
+415 ILSNSSLIKIGHNI
-429 KYDIAVLKRYKIE
+429 KYDIAVLKRYKID
-442 VTSFEDTM
+442 VVSFEDTM

-479 FKDVVGSGKSQITFD
+479 FKDVVGTGKSQITFD
-494 YVEIEKATEYAAEDA
+494 YVEIEKAIEYAAEDA

-523 SDGKNISAYNYL
+523 SEEKNISAYNYL
-535 EKSLVPSILE
+535 EKPLVASILE
-545 MEINGIKLNT
+545 MEINGIKINT
-555 EYLKSL
+555 EYLQSL

-567 KINILEKEIFKL
+567 KIYSLEKTIFKL

-598 QLKLTPP
+598 KLNLTPP

-652 NHINKT
+652 THINKT
-658 TKRIHTS
+658 TQRIHTS

-687 IRSPEGRLIRKS
+687 IRSTEGRLIRKA

-722 HIAKIEPLIEA
+722 HIAKIEPLIAA

-746 EIFGTSLE
+746 EIFSTDI
-754 KVTPDLR
+754 KKITPDLR

-768 FGIIYGISGF
+768 FGIIYGISAF

-785 ITNHEANNFIKKYFD
+785 ISNHEANNFIKKYFD

-855 QGSAADI
+855 QGTAADI
-862 IKRAMIKIHAK
+862 IKRAMIKIYEK
-873 NISNNDDCKML
+873 NISNNNDCKML

-899 IDKFQTLIRQ
+899 IEKYQALIRQ
-909 EMENALDPLISLD
+909 EMENALHPLISLE

-931 GNNWDEAH
+931 GDNWDEAH

>member
-1 MTLEKKHLFL
+1 VTLEKKHLFL

-258 QSLDTLNITNINY
+258 QSVDTLNITNINY
-271 ETLLPFLHDLELF
+271 KTLLPFLHDLELF

-290 TKKNPNLQKINVI
+290 IKKNPNLQKINVI

-442 VTSFEDTM
+442 VASFEDTM

>member
-1 MTLEKKHLFL
+1 MSEKKHLFL

-60 THLAVIFDN
+60 THLAVIFDS

-78 YSEYK
+78 YSDYK

-94 PQFQIIKDSVKAF
+94 PQFQIIKDSVTAF

-126 AKQAAD
+126 ARQAAD
-132 KDWKVSIV
+132 KNWKVSIV

-163 SIGIDEV
+163 SIGIEDV

-217 NLLESAEKIKQNKRR
+217 NLLESADQIKQNKRR
-232 ESLLNNKELIKI
+232 ESLINNKELIKI
-244 SKQLVTLKNDVTDI
+244 SKQLVTLKDDVTNI

-271 ETLLPFLHDLELF
+271 ETLLPFLHELELF

-290 TKKNPNLQKINVI
+290 TKKNPDLQKIKI
-303 SEKKISKEKINI
+303 ISKKKLPEEKVNTNTIEINE
-315 KKVEKNN
+315 EKT
-322 EQSADIFLEK
+322 SDSFLEK
-332 SKYISITNINALELL
+332 SKYISITNMKALELL
-347 IKDIRD
+347 MKDIYD
-353 QGYFV
+353 LGYFV
-358 FDLETDSLD
+358 FDLETDSLN
-367 VIDANLAGVAI
+367 VIDANLIGVAI
-378 CLDIKRS
+378 CLSVKRS
-385 YYIPLAHKDEHGELF
+385 YYIPLAHKDEDGKIIEEQIDF
-400 KDQANFKDALKLLNN
+400 KEALKQLNN
-415 ILSDSSLLKIGHNI
+415 ILSNSSLIKIGHNI
-429 KYDIAVLKRYKIE
+429 KYDIAVLKRYKID
-442 VTSFEDTM
+442 VVSFEDTM

-479 FKDVVGSGKSQITFD
+479 FKDVVGTGKSQITFD
-494 YVEIEKATEYAAEDA
+494 YVEIEKAIEYAAEDA

-523 SDGKNISAYNYL
+523 SEEKNISAYNYL
-535 EKSLVPSILE
+535 EKPLVASILE
-545 MEINGIKLNT
+545 MEINGIKINT
-555 EYLKSL
+555 EYLQSL

-567 KINILEKEIFKL
+567 KINSLEKTIFKL

-598 QLKLTPP
+598 KLNLTPP

-652 NHINKT
+652 THINKT
-658 TKRIHTS
+658 TQRIHTS

-687 IRSPEGRLIRKS
+687 IRSTEGRLIRKA

-722 HIAKIEPLIEA
+722 HIAKIEPLIAA

-746 EIFGTSLE
+746 EIFSTDI
-754 KVTPDLR
+754 KKITPDLR

-768 FGIIYGISGF
+768 FGIIYGISAF

-855 QGSAADI
+855 QGTAADI
-862 IKRAMIKIHAK
+862 IKRAMIKIYEK
-873 NISNNDDCKML
+873 NISNNNDCKML

-899 IDKFQTLIRQ
+899 LEKYQALIRQ
-909 EMENALDPLISLD
+909 EMENALHPLISLD

-931 GNNWDEAH
+931 GDNWDEAH

>member
-1 MTLEKKHLFL
+1 VTLEKKHLFL

-163 SIGIDEV
+163 SIGIVEV

-232 ESLLNNKELIKI
+232 ESLINNKELIKI
-244 SKQLVTLKNDVTDI
+244 SKQLVTLKNDITDI

-290 TKKNPNLQKINVI
+290 TKKNPNLQKINII

-315 KKVEKNN
+315 KKIEKNN
-322 EQSADIFLEK
+322 EESSDIFLEK
-332 SKYISITNINALELL
+332 SKYISITSINALELL

-385 YYIPLAHKDEHGELF
+385 YYIPLTHKDEHGELF
-400 KDQANFKDALKLLNN
+400 KEQANFKDALKLLNN

-429 KYDIAVLKRYKIE
+429 KYDIAVLKKYKIE
-442 VTSFEDTM
+442 VISFEDTM

-523 SDGKNISAYNYL
+523 IDGKNLSAYNYL

-626 GNKVAEDLITW
+626 GNKVAEDLIIW

-652 NHINKT
+652 SHINKT

-890 LIFEVKESK
+890 LIFEVKDSK

>member
-1 MTLEKKHLFL
+1 MSEKKHLFL

-60 THLAVIFDN
+60 THLAVIFDS

-78 YSEYK
+78 YSDYK

-94 PQFQIIKDSVKAF
+94 PQFQIIKDSVTAF

-132 KDWKVSIV
+132 KNWKVSIV

-163 SIGIDEV
+163 SIGIEDV

-217 NLLESAEKIKQNKRR
+217 NLLESADQIKQNKRR
-232 ESLLNNKELIKI
+232 ESLINNKELIKI
-244 SKQLVTLKNDVTDI
+244 SKQLVTLKDDVTNI

-271 ETLLPFLHDLELF
+271 ETLLPFLHELELF

-290 TKKNPNLQKINVI
+290 TKKNPDLQKIKI
-303 SEKKISKEKINI
+303 ISKKKLPEEKVNTNTIEINE
-315 KKVEKNN
+315 EKT
-322 EQSADIFLEK
+322 SDSVLEK
-332 SKYISITNINALELL
+332 SKYISITNMKALELL
-347 IKDIRD
+347 MKDIYD
-353 QGYFV
+353 LGYFV
-358 FDLETDSLD
+358 FDLETDSLN
-367 VIDANLAGVAI
+367 VIDANLIGVAI
-378 CLDIKRS
+378 CLSVKRS
-385 YYIPLAHKDEHGELF
+385 YYIPLAHKDEDGKIIEEQIDF
-400 KDQANFKDALKLLNN
+400 KEALKQLNN
-415 ILSDSSLLKIGHNI
+415 ILSNSSLIKIGHNI
-429 KYDIAVLKRYKIE
+429 KYDIAVLKRYKID
-442 VTSFEDTM
+442 VVSFEDTM

-479 FKDVVGSGKSQITFD
+479 FKDVVGTGKSQITFD
-494 YVEIEKATEYAAEDA
+494 YVEIEKAIEYAAEDA

-523 SDGKNISAYNYL
+523 SEEKNISAYNYL
-535 EKSLVPSILE
+535 EKPLVASILE
-545 MEINGIKLNT
+545 MEINGIKINT
-555 EYLKSL
+555 EYLQSL

-567 KINILEKEIFKL
+567 KIYSLEKTIFKL

-598 QLKLTPP
+598 KLNLTPP

-652 NHINKT
+652 THINKT
-658 TKRIHTS
+658 TQRIHTS

-687 IRSPEGRLIRKS
+687 IRSTEGRLIRKA

-722 HIAKIEPLIEA
+722 HIAKIEPLIAA

-746 EIFGTSLE
+746 EIFSTDI
-754 KVTPDLR
+754 KKITPDLR

-768 FGIIYGISGF
+768 FGIIYGISAF

-855 QGSAADI
+855 QGTAADI
-862 IKRAMIKIHAK
+862 IKRAMIKIYEK
-873 NISNNDDCKML
+873 NISNNNDCKML

-899 IDKFQTLIRQ
+899 LEKYQALIRQ
-909 EMENALDPLISLD
+909 EMENALHPLISLE

-931 GNNWDEAH
+931 GDNWDEAH

>member
-1 MTLEKKHLFL
+1 MSEKKHLFL

-60 THLAVIFDN
+60 THLAVIFDS

-78 YSEYK
+78 YSDYK

-94 PQFQIIKDSVKAF
+94 PQFQIIKDSVTAF

-126 AKQAAD
+126 ARQAAD
-132 KDWKVSIV
+132 KNWKVSIV

-163 SIGIDEV
+163 SIGIEDV

-217 NLLESAEKIKQNKRR
+217 NLLESADQIKQNKRR
-232 ESLLNNKELIKI
+232 ESLINNKELIKI
-244 SKQLVTLKNDVTDI
+244 SKQLVTLKDDVTNI

-271 ETLLPFLHDLELF
+271 ETLLPFLHELELF

-290 TKKNPNLQKINVI
+290 TKKNPDLQKIKI
-303 SEKKISKEKINI
+303 ISKKKLPEEKVNTNTIEINE
-315 KKVEKNN
+315 EKT
-322 EQSADIFLEK
+322 SDSVLEK
-332 SKYISITNINALELL
+332 SKYISITNMKALELL
-347 IKDIRD
+347 MKDIYD
-353 QGYFV
+353 LGYFV
-358 FDLETDSLD
+358 FDLETDSLN
-367 VIDANLAGVAI
+367 VIDANLIGVAI
-378 CLDIKRS
+378 CLSVKRS
-385 YYIPLAHKDEHGELF
+385 YYIPLAHKDEDGKIIEEQIDF
-400 KDQANFKDALKLLNN
+400 KEALKQLNN
-415 ILSDSSLLKIGHNI
+415 ILSNSSLIKIGHNI
-429 KYDIAVLKRYKIE
+429 KYDIAVLKRYKID
-442 VTSFEDTM
+442 VVSFEDTM

-479 FKDVVGSGKSQITFD
+479 FKDVVGTGKSQITFD
-494 YVEIEKATEYAAEDA
+494 YVEIEKAIEYAAEDA

-523 SDGKNISAYNYL
+523 SEEKNISAYNYL
-535 EKSLVPSILE
+535 EKPLVASILE
-545 MEINGIKLNT
+545 MEINGIKINT
-555 EYLKSL
+555 EYLQSL

-567 KINILEKEIFKL
+567 KIYSLEKTIFKL

-598 QLKLTPP
+598 KLNLTPP

-652 NHINKT
+652 THINKT
-658 TKRIHTS
+658 TQRIHTS

-687 IRSPEGRLIRKS
+687 IRSTEGRLIRKA

-722 HIAKIEPLIEA
+722 HIAKIEPLIAA

-746 EIFGTSLE
+746 EIFSTDI
-754 KVTPDLR
+754 KKITPDLR

-768 FGIIYGISGF
+768 FGIIYGISAF

-785 ITNHEANNFIKKYFD
+785 ISNHEANNFIKKYFD

-855 QGSAADI
+855 QGTAADI
-862 IKRAMIKIHAK
+862 IKRAMIKIYEK
-873 NISNNDDCKML
+873 NISNNNDCKML

-899 IDKFQTLIRQ
+899 LEKYQALIRQ
-909 EMENALDPLISLD
+909 EMENALHPLISLE

-931 GNNWDEAH
+931 GDNWDEAH

>member
-35 PTGAVNGFCNMLF
+35 PTGAINGFCNMLF

-442 VTSFEDTM
+442 VASFEDTM

>member
-1 MTLEKKHLFL
+1 VTLEKKHLFL

-232 ESLLNNKELIKI
+232 ESLINNKELIKI
-244 SKQLVTLKNDVTDI
+244 SKQLVTLKNDITDI

-290 TKKNPNLQKINVI
+290 TKKNPNLQKINII
-303 SEKKISKEKINI
+303 SEKKTSKEKINI
-315 KKVEKNN
+315 KKIEKNN
-322 EQSADIFLEK
+322 EESSDIFLEK
-332 SKYISITNINALELL
+332 SKYISITSINALELL

-385 YYIPLAHKDEHGELF
+385 YYIPLTHKDEHGELF
-400 KDQANFKDALKLLNN
+400 KEQANFKDALKLLNN

-429 KYDIAVLKRYKIE
+429 KYDIAVLKKYKIK
-442 VTSFEDTM
+442 VISFEDTM

-523 SDGKNISAYNYL
+523 IDGKNLSAYNYL

-626 GNKVAEDLITW
+626 GNKVAEDLIIW

-652 NHINKT
+652 SHINKT

-890 LIFEVKESK
+890 LIFEVKDSK

>member
-1 MTLEKKHLFL
+1 MSEKKHLFL

-60 THLAVIFDN
+60 THLAVIFDS

-78 YSEYK
+78 YSDYK

-94 PQFQIIKDSVKAF
+94 PQFQIIKDSVTAF

-132 KDWKVSIV
+132 KNWKVSIV

-148 VVTKDINLIDTMKNK
+148 VVTKDINLIDTMKNR
-163 SIGIDEV
+163 SIGIEDV

-217 NLLESAEKIKQNKRR
+217 NLLESADQIKQNKRR
-232 ESLLNNKELIKI
+232 ESLINNKELIKI
-244 SKQLVTLKNDVTDI
+244 SKQLVTLKDDVTNI

-271 ETLLPFLHDLELF
+271 ETLLPFLHELELF

-290 TKKNPNLQKINVI
+290 TKKNPDLQKIKI
-303 SEKKISKEKINI
+303 ISKKKLPEEKVNTNTIEINE
-315 KKVEKNN
+315 EKA
-322 EQSADIFLEK
+322 SDSFLEK
-332 SKYISITNINALELL
+332 SKYISITNMKALELL
-347 IKDIRD
+347 MKDIYD
-353 QGYFV
+353 LGYFV
-358 FDLETDSLD
+358 FDLETDSLN
-367 VIDANLAGVAI
+367 VIDANLIGVAI
-378 CLDIKRS
+378 CLSVKRS
-385 YYIPLAHKDEHGELF
+385 YYIPLAHKDEDGKIIEEQIDF
-400 KDQANFKDALKLLNN
+400 KEALKQLNN
-415 ILSDSSLLKIGHNI
+415 ILSNSSLIKIGHNI
-429 KYDIAVLKRYKIE
+429 KYDIAVLKRYKID
-442 VTSFEDTM
+442 VVSFEDTM

-479 FKDVVGSGKSQITFD
+479 FKDVVGTGKSQITFD
-494 YVEIEKATEYAAEDA
+494 YVEIEKAIEYAAEDA

-523 SDGKNISAYNYL
+523 SEEKNISAYNYL
-535 EKSLVPSILE
+535 EKPLVASILE
-545 MEINGIKLNT
+545 MEINGIKINT
-555 EYLKSL
+555 EYLQSL

-567 KINILEKEIFKL
+567 KINSLEKTIFKL

-598 QLKLTPP
+598 KLNLTPP

-652 NHINKT
+652 THINKT
-658 TKRIHTS
+658 TQRIHTS

-687 IRSPEGRLIRKS
+687 IRSTEGRLIRKA

-722 HIAKIEPLIEA
+722 HIAKIEPLIAA

-746 EIFGTSLE
+746 EIFSTDI
-754 KVTPDLR
+754 KKITPDLR

-768 FGIIYGISGF
+768 FGIIYGISAF

-855 QGSAADI
+855 QGTAADI
-862 IKRAMIKIHAK
+862 IKRAMIKIYEK
-873 NISNNDDCKML
+873 NISNNNDCKML

-899 IDKFQTLIRQ
+899 IEKYQALIRQ
-909 EMENALDPLISLD
+909 EMENALHPLISLD

-931 GNNWDEAH
+931 GDNWDEAH

>member
-290 TKKNPNLQKINVI
+290 TKKNPSLQKINVI

-722 HIAKIEPLIEA
+722 HIAKIEPLVEA